1 MSRLQKPRFLFTML
15 LAMAAAVASAQS
27 MKMVVD
33 TKGEVVG
40 RYIRTNATT
49 YTVGIQDDVEIPQTG
64 HRVVTYSAENGQG
77 VVFRDQTRKG
87 NINVRKGPSTKTQ
100 VVGKIPDTDG
110 VPDVYDCLGKENGW
124 YKIRIDGKVGYVRGD
139 LVEWDGMC
147 TF

>member
-1 MSRLQKPRFLFTML
+1 MNKLRFLMTVML
-15 LAMAAAVASAQS
+15 VLAVAVANAQS

-33 TKGEVVG
+33 AKGEVVG

-49 YTVGIQDDVEIPQTG
+49 YTIGVQDDVEIPKDG

-77 VVFRDQTRKG
+77 FIYRDQTRKG

-100 VVGKIPDTDG
+100 VVAKIPETDG
-110 VPDVYDCLGKENGW
+110 MPDVYDCLGKVDGW

-139 LVEWDGMC
+139 LVEWDGMV